1 MPLQTIKFIIASII
15 SMASMTS
22 VLFTLLVSLS
32 QSLLALH
39 SPKASPQIPPQNLPK
54 SLSKNLPQNLV
65 NNERYI
71 ESKLDSMS
79 LKTPK
84 NMPKNSKL
92 LKTRKLK
99 IRETTPKTTKSTPA
113 TTKKSTQKST
123 QKSKTT
129 PLSRL
134 TTPLNPLN
142 NVFDFNLEAWVSRL
156 AQIASSTD
164 GSLFHQGVCGTC
176 LLHSYE
182 IAAEILFYGNT
193 PPTQGGY
200 FFDTAP
206 NVNPFLSFRARHSLL
221 YDTLDDIAEYYV
233 LPADDVSQ
241 RFANSVRLSYASAI
255 SLLPQFDWRFVG
267 YGVEPDDV
275 ARLLESVL
283 ASRVGTLYVVSMIYY
298 QADRGLGQHGVVLVR
313 TSGGVRVLATNI
325 INATPQEIANIARLN
340 TDFYELTNTL
350 ASTMGAG
357 TQIAAL
363 GLVEVSGRYALPF
376 ASALSFSDC
385 SGEGEGMR
393 GNARVPT
400 ASALNQCA
408 SGRCNQ

>member
-1 MPLQTIKFIIASII
+1 MPLQTIRLIIASII

-22 VLFTLLVSLS
+22 VLFALLVSLS

-39 SPKASPQIPPQNLPK
+39 SPKASPQIPPQNLP
-54 SLSKNLPQNLV
+54 QNLV

-71 ESKLDSMS
+71 ESKLDSIS
-79 LKTPK
+79 LKAPK

-92 LKTRKLK
+92 LKTHKLK
-99 IRETTPKTTKSTPA
+99 IRETTPKTPKSTLA
-113 TTKKSTQKST
+113 IAKKST
-123 QKSKTT
+123 QKSKTPTT
-129 PLSRL
+129 PLSQLNL
-134 TTPLNPLN
+134 TSPLN
-142 NVFDFNLEAWVSRL
+142 NVFDFNLEAWQSRL

-275 ARLLESVL
+275 GRLLEGVL

-350 ASTMGAG
+350 ADTMGAG

-363 GLVEVSGRYALPF
+363 GLVEVSGRYTLPF

-393 GNARVPT
+393 GNARIPT

>member
-1 MPLQTIKFIIASII
+1 MPLQTIKFVISSII

-22 VLFTLLVSLS
+22 ALFALLVSLS

-39 SPKASPQIPPQNLPK
+39 SPQIPP
-54 SLSKNLPQNLV
+54 KNLPQNLV

-84 NMPKNSKL
+84 NTPKNSKL

-99 IRETTPKTTKSTPA
+99 ILETTPKTPKSTLA
-113 TTKKSTQKST
+113 IAKKST

-129 PLSRL
+129 SLSRLNL
-134 TTPLNPLN
+134 TTPLS
-142 NVFDFNLEAWVSRL
+142 NVFDFSLEAWLSRL

-164 GSLFHQGVCGTC
+164 GSAFHQGVCGTC

-182 IAAEILFYGNT
+182 IVAEILFYGNT

-267 YGVEPDDV
+267 YGVEPDEV
-275 ARLLESVL
+275 GRLLEGVL
-283 ASRVGTLYVVSMIYY
+283 ASRVGTLYVVSMIHY
-298 QADRGLGQHGVVLVR
+298 QAGRGLGQHGVVLVR

-340 TDFYELTNTL
+340 TDFYELTN
-350 ASTMGAG
+350 AIANTMGAG

-363 GLVEVSGRYALPF
+363 GLVEVSGRYTLPF

-393 GNARVPT
+393 GNARIPT
-400 ASALNQCA
+400 ASALNQCT

>member
-22 VLFTLLVSLS
+22 ALFALLVSLS

-39 SPKASPQIPPQNLPK
+39 SPKASPQIPPQNLP
-54 SLSKNLPQNLV
+54 QNLADK
-65 NNERYI
+65 YI

-84 NMPKNSKL
+84 NTPKNSKL

-99 IRETTPKTTKSTPA
+99 ILETTPKTPKSTLA
-113 TTKKSTQKST
+113 IAKKST

-134 TTPLNPLN
+134 NLTTSLN
-142 NVFDFNLEAWVSRL
+142 NVFDFSLEAWLSRL

-164 GSLFHQGVCGTC
+164 GSAFHQGVCGTC

-182 IAAEILFYGNT
+182 IVAEILFYGNT

-275 ARLLESVL
+275 GRLLEGVL
-283 ASRVGTLYVVSMIYY
+283 ASRVGTLYVVSMIHY
-298 QADRGLGQHGVVLVR
+298 QAGRGLGQHGVVLVR

-325 INATPQEIANIARLN
+325 INATSQEIANIARLN
-340 TDFYELTNTL
+340 TDFYELTN
-350 ASTMGAG
+350 AIANTMGAG

-363 GLVEVSGRYALPF
+363 GLVEVSGRYTLPF

-393 GNARVPT
+393 GNARIPT
-400 ASALNQCA
+400 ASALNQCT

>member
-1 MPLQTIKFIIASII
+1 MPLQTIKFIITSIISII
-15 SMASMTS
+15 SMAF
-22 VLFTLLVSLS
+22 VLFALLVSLS

-39 SPKASPQIPPQNLPK
+39 SPQIPPQ

-71 ESKLDSMS
+71 ESKLDSIY
-79 LKTPK
+79 LKSTK
-84 NMPKNSKL
+84 NMPNNSKL

-99 IRETTPKTTKSTPA
+99 IRETAPKTPKSTLSI
-113 TTKKSTQKST
+113 TKKSTQKSKT
-123 QKSKTT
+123 PTT

-134 TTPLNPLN
+134 NLTSPLN
-142 NVFDFNLEAWVSRL
+142 NVFDFSLETWLSRL

-182 IAAEILFYGNT
+182 IVAEILFYGNT
-193 PPTQGGY
+193 PPMQGGY

-206 NVNPFLSFRARHSLL
+206 NVNPFVSFRARHSLL

-233 LPADDVSQ
+233 LPAEEVSE

-275 ARLLESVL
+275 ARLLETVL

-400 ASALNQCA
+400 ASTLNQCA

>member
-1 MPLQTIKFIIASII
+1 MPLQTIKFIIAPITYII
-15 SMASMTS
+15 SMASA
-22 VLFTLLVSLS
+22 LFVLLVSLS

-39 SPKASPQIPPQNLPK
+39 SPQIPPQ
-54 SLSKNLPQNLV
+54 SLSKNLPQNLAD
-65 NNERYI
+65 NERYI

-79 LKTPK
+79 LKNPK
-84 NMPKNSKL
+84 NMPNNSKL

-99 IRETTPKTTKSTPA
+99 IRETAPKTPKSTLA
-113 TTKKSTQKST
+113 ITKKSTQKSKT
-123 QKSKTT
+123 PTTT
-129 PLSRL
+129 PNL
-134 TTPLNPLN
+134 TTPLN
-142 NVFDFNLEAWVSRL
+142 NVFDFSLEAWLSRL

-182 IAAEILFYGNT
+182 IVAEILFYGNT
-193 PPTQGGY
+193 PPMQGGY

-233 LPADDVSQ
+233 LPAEEVSE

-363 GLVEVSGRYALPF
+363 GLVEVSGRYTLPF

>member
-1 MPLQTIKFIIASII
+1 MPLQTIKFVIASITSII
-15 SMASMTS
+15 SMAS
-22 VLFTLLVSLS
+22 VLFALLISLS
-32 QSLLALH
+32 QSLLAIH
-39 SPKASPQIPPQNLPK
+39 SPQIPPQNTP
-54 SLSKNLPQNLV
+54 KNLPQNLV

-71 ESKLDSMS
+71 ESKLDSIS
-79 LKTPK
+79 LKAPK

-92 LKTRKLK
+92 LKIRKLK
-99 IRETTPKTTKSTPA
+99 IRETTPKTPKSTLA
-113 TTKKSTQKST
+113 IAKKST
-123 QKSKTT
+123 QKSKTPTT
-129 PLSRL
+129 PLSQLNL
-134 TTPLNPLN
+134 TTPLN
-142 NVFDFNLEAWVSRL
+142 NVFDFSLEAWVSRL

-164 GSLFHQGVCGTC
+164 GSAFHQGVCGTC

-182 IAAEILFYGNT
+182 IVAEILFYGNT

-275 ARLLESVL
+275 GRLLEGVL
-283 ASRVGTLYVVSMIYY
+283 ASRVGTLYVVSMIHY
-298 QADRGLGQHGVVLVR
+298 QEGRGLGQHGVVLVR

-340 TDFYELTNTL
+340 TDFYELTN
-350 ASTMGAG
+350 AIANTMGAG

-393 GNARVPT
+393 GNARIPT

>member
-1 MPLQTIKFIIASII
+1 MPLQTIKFIIASITSII
-15 SMASMTS
+15 SMAS
-22 VLFTLLVSLS
+22 VLFALLISLS

-39 SPKASPQIPPQNLPK
+39 SPQASPQNPPQ
-54 SLSKNLPQNLV
+54 SLSKSLPQNLV

-71 ESKLDSMS
+71 ESKLDSIS
-79 LKTPK
+79 LKAPK

-99 IRETTPKTTKSTPA
+99 ILDTTPKTPKSTLA
-113 TTKKSTQKST
+113 IAKKST
-123 QKSKTT
+123 QKSKTPTT
-129 PLSRL
+129 PLSQL

-142 NVFDFNLEAWVSRL
+142 NVFDFSLESWVSRL

-164 GSLFHQGVCGTC
+164 GSAFHQGVCGTC

-182 IAAEILFYGNT
+182 IVAEILFYGNT

-275 ARLLESVL
+275 GRLLEGVL
-283 ASRVGTLYVVSMIYY
+283 ASRVGTLYVVSMIHY
-298 QADRGLGQHGVVLVR
+298 QEGRGLGQHGVVLVR
-313 TSGGVRVLATNI
+313 ASGGVRVLATNI

-340 TDFYELTNTL
+340 TDFYELTN
-350 ASTMGAG
+350 AIANTMGAG

-393 GNARVPT
+393 GNARIPT

>member
-1 MPLQTIKFIIASII
+1 MPLQTTKFITASI
-15 SMASMTS
+15 TS
-22 VLFTLLVSLS
+22 ILLSTLSLS
-32 QSLLALH
+32 QSLLALDF
-39 SPKASPQIPPQNLPK
+39 PQTPPQNLSNK
-54 SLSKNLPQNLV
+54 
-65 NNERYI
+65 YI
-71 ESKLDSMS
+71 TSKLDSTS
-79 LKTPK
+79 LKSPK
-84 NMPKNSKL
+84 NT
-92 LKTRKLK
+92 LKTRKTTLK
-99 IRETTPKTTKSTPA
+99 SS
-113 TTKKSTQKST
+113 KKSK
-123 QKSKTT
+123 
-129 PLSRL
+129 P
-134 TTPLNPLN
+134 NPPILLN
-142 NVFDFNLEAWVSRL
+142 NVFDFDVEVWLSRL

-164 GSLFHQGVCGTC
+164 GSSFYQGVCGTC

-182 IAAEILFYGNT
+182 IVAEILFYGNT

-206 NVNPFLSFRARHSLL
+206 NVNPFLSFRERHSLL

-233 LPADDVSQ
+233 LPAEEVSE

-267 YGVEPDDV
+267 YGVEPDEV
-275 ARLLESVL
+275 GMLLEGVL
-283 ASRVGTLYVVSMIYY
+283 ASRVGTLYVVSMIHY
-298 QADRGLGQHGVVLVR
+298 QAGRGLGQHGVVLVR

-340 TDFYELTNTL
+340 TDFYELTN
-350 ASTMGAG
+350 AIANTMGAG

-363 GLVEVSGRYALPF
+363 GLVEVSGRYTLPF

-385 SGEGEGMR
+385 SGEGESMR

-400 ASALNQCA
+400 ASALNQCS

>member
-22 VLFTLLVSLS
+22 VLFALLVSLS

-84 NMPKNSKL
+84 NTQKNSKL

-99 IRETTPKTTKSTPA
+99 ILETTPKTPKPTPA
-113 TTKKSTQKST
+113 TTQKST

-129 PLSRL
+129 PLSQLNL
-134 TTPLNPLN
+134 TSPLN

-275 ARLLESVL
+275 GRLLEGVL

-350 ASTMGAG
+350 ADTMGAG

-363 GLVEVSGRYALPF
+363 GLVEVSGRYTLPF

-393 GNARVPT
+393 GNARIPT

>member
-22 VLFTLLVSLS
+22 ALFALLVSLS

-39 SPKASPQIPPQNLPK
+39 SPQIPPQNTP
-54 SLSKNLPQNLV
+54 KNLPQNLV

-92 LKTRKLK
+92 LKTHKLK
-99 IRETTPKTTKSTPA
+99 IRKTTPKTPKSTPA
-113 TTKKSTQKST
+113 TTKKSKTP
-123 QKSKTT
+123 TT

-275 ARLLESVL
+275 GRLLEGVL

-298 QADRGLGQHGVVLVR
+298 QADRGLGQHGVLLVR

-350 ASTMGAG
+350 ADTMGAG

-363 GLVEVSGRYALPF
+363 GLVEVSGRYTLPF

-393 GNARVPT
+393 GNARIPA

>member
-1 MPLQTIKFIIASII
+1 MQPTKNLSILL
-15 SMASMTS
+15 SA
-22 VLFTLLVSLS
+22 LTLASLS
-32 QSLLALH
+32 QSLLALQ
-39 SPKASPQIPPQNLPK
+39 STQPPQKHLQPPPQNLA
-54 SLSKNLPQNLV
+54 QNLV
-65 NNERYI
+65 NSERYI
-71 ESKLDSMS
+71 ESKLDS
-79 LKTPK
+79 LKATSDKPK
-84 NMPKNSKL
+84 IHKHTQKH
-92 LKTRKLK
+92 LK
-99 IRETTPKTTKSTPA
+99 SS
-113 TTKKSTQKST
+113 KKSP
-123 QKSKTT
+123 QKSKIPKSPLKSTN
-129 PLSRL
+129 PLS
-134 TTPLNPLN
+134 PLK
-142 NVFDFNLEAWVSRL
+142 NVFDFSLEVWLSRL

-164 GSLFHQGVCGTC
+164 GSTFHQGVCGTC

-182 IAAEILFYGNT
+182 IVAEILFYGNT

-206 NVNPFLSFRARHSLL
+206 NANPFVSFRERHSLL

-233 LPADDVSQ
+233 LPAEEASQ

-255 SLLPQFDWRFVG
+255 SLLPQFDWHLVG

-275 ARLLESVL
+275 ARLLEGVL

-298 QADRGLGQHGVVLVR
+298 QAGSGLGQHGVVLVR

-363 GLVEVSGRYALPF
+363 GLVEVSGGYTLPF

>member
-1 MPLQTIKFIIASII
+1 MPLQTIKFIITSIISII
-15 SMASMTS
+15 SMAF
-22 VLFTLLVSLS
+22 VLFALLVVLS
-32 QSLLALH
+32 QSLFALH
-39 SPKASPQIPPQNLPK
+39 SPQIPPQ
-54 SLSKNLPQNLV
+54 SLSKNLPQNLAD
-65 NNERYI
+65 NERYI

-79 LKTPK
+79 LKSTK
-84 NMPKNSKL
+84 NMPNNSKL

-99 IRETTPKTTKSTPA
+99 IRETAPKTPKSTLA
-113 TTKKSTQKST
+113 ITKKSTQKSKT
-123 QKSKTT
+123 STT
-129 PLSRL
+129 PPNL
-134 TTPLNPLN
+134 TPLN
-142 NVFDFNLEAWVSRL
+142 NVFDFSLETWLSRL

-182 IAAEILFYGNT
+182 IVAEILFYGNT
-193 PPTQGGY
+193 PPMQGGY

-233 LPADDVSQ
+233 LPAEEVSE

-363 GLVEVSGRYALPF
+363 GLVEVSGRYTLPF

>member
-1 MPLQTIKFIIASII
+1 MPLQTIKFVIAPII

-22 VLFTLLVSLS
+22 ALFALLVSLS

-39 SPKASPQIPPQNLPK
+39 SPQILPQNTP
-54 SLSKNLPQNLV
+54 KNLPQNLV
-65 NNERYI
+65 NNKRYI
-71 ESKLDSMS
+71 ESKLDSIS

-84 NMPKNSKL
+84 NTPKNSKL

-99 IRETTPKTTKSTPA
+99 IRETTPKTPKSTLA
-113 TTKKSTQKST
+113 IIKKST

-134 TTPLNPLN
+134 NLATPLN
-142 NVFDFNLEAWVSRL
+142 NVFDFSLEAWVSRL

-164 GSLFHQGVCGTC
+164 GSAFHQGVCGTC

-182 IAAEILFYGNT
+182 IVAEILFYGNT

-267 YGVEPDDV
+267 YGVEPDEV
-275 ARLLESVL
+275 GRLLEGVL
-283 ASRVGTLYVVSMIYY
+283 ASRVGTLYVVSMIHY
-298 QADRGLGQHGVVLVR
+298 QAGRGLGQHGVVLVR

-340 TDFYELTNTL
+340 TDFYELTN
-350 ASTMGAG
+350 AIANTMGAG

-363 GLVEVSGRYALPF
+363 GLVEVSGSYTLPF

-393 GNARVPT
+393 GNARIPT
-400 ASALNQCA
+400 ASTLNQCA

>member
-1 MPLQTIKFIIASII
+1 MPLQTIKFVIASITSII
-15 SMASMTS
+15 SMASA
-22 VLFTLLVSLS
+22 LFALLVSLS

-39 SPKASPQIPPQNLPK
+39 SPKASSQTPPQ

-65 NNERYI
+65 NNDRYI

-79 LKTPK
+79 LKSTK
-84 NMPKNSKL
+84 NMPNNSKL

-99 IRETTPKTTKSTPA
+99 IREIAPKTPKSTLA
-113 TTKKSTQKST
+113 ITKKSTQKSKT
-123 QKSKTT
+123 PTT

-134 TTPLNPLN
+134 NLTTPIN
-142 NVFDFNLEAWVSRL
+142 NVFDFSLETWLSRL
-156 AQIASSTD
+156 VQIASSTD

-182 IAAEILFYGNT
+182 IVAEILFYGNT

-206 NVNPFLSFRARHSLL
+206 NVNPFVSFRARHSLL

-233 LPADDVSQ
+233 LPAEEVSE

>member
-15 SMASMTS
+15 SMASMAS
-22 VLFTLLVSLS
+22 ALFALLVSLS

-39 SPKASPQIPPQNLPK
+39 SPKASPQIPPQNPPQ
-54 SLSKNLPQNLV
+54 SLSKNLPQNLADK
-65 NNERYI
+65 YI

-79 LKTPK
+79 LKTRK
-84 NMPKNSKL
+84 NTPKNSKL

-99 IRETTPKTTKSTPA
+99 ILETTPKTPKSTLA
-113 TTKKSTQKST
+113 IIKKST

-134 TTPLNPLN
+134 NLTTSLN
-142 NVFDFNLEAWVSRL
+142 NVFDFSLEAWLSRL

-164 GSLFHQGVCGTC
+164 GSAFHQGVCGTC

-182 IAAEILFYGNT
+182 IVAEILFYGNT

-275 ARLLESVL
+275 GRLLEGVL
-283 ASRVGTLYVVSMIYY
+283 ASRVGTLYVVSMIHY
-298 QADRGLGQHGVVLVR
+298 QAGRGLGQHGVVLVR

-325 INATPQEIANIARLN
+325 INATSQEIANIARLN
-340 TDFYELTNTL
+340 TDFYELTN
-350 ASTMGAG
+350 AIANTMGAG

-363 GLVEVSGRYALPF
+363 GLVEVSGRYTLPF

-393 GNARVPT
+393 GNARIPT
-400 ASALNQCA
+400 ASALNQCT

>member
-1 MPLQTIKFIIASII
+1 MPLQTIKFIIAPITYII
-15 SMASMTS
+15 SMASA
-22 VLFTLLVSLS
+22 LFVLLVSLS

-39 SPKASPQIPPQNLPK
+39 SPQIPPQ
-54 SLSKNLPQNLV
+54 SLSKNLPQNLAD
-65 NNERYI
+65 NERYI

-79 LKTPK
+79 LKSTK
-84 NMPKNSKL
+84 NMPNNSKL

-99 IRETTPKTTKSTPA
+99 IRETAPKTPKSTLA
-113 TTKKSTQKST
+113 ITKKSTQKSKT
-123 QKSKTT
+123 PTTT
-129 PLSRL
+129 PNL
-134 TTPLNPLN
+134 TTPLN
-142 NVFDFNLEAWVSRL
+142 NVFDFSLEAWLSRL

-182 IAAEILFYGNT
+182 IVAEILFYGNT
-193 PPTQGGY
+193 PPMQGGY

-233 LPADDVSQ
+233 LPAEEVSE

-363 GLVEVSGRYALPF
+363 GLVEVSGRYTLPF

>member
-15 SMASMTS
+15 SMASMAS
-22 VLFTLLVSLS
+22 ALFALLISLS

-39 SPKASPQIPPQNLPK
+39 SPQIPPQ
-54 SLSKNLPQNLV
+54 NLPQNLV

-84 NMPKNSKL
+84 NTPKNSKL

-99 IRETTPKTTKSTPA
+99 ILESTPKAPKSTPA
-113 TTKKSTQKST
+113 ITKKST

-129 PLSRL
+129 PLNRLNL
-134 TTPLNPLN
+134 TTPLN
-142 NVFDFNLEAWVSRL
+142 NVFDFNLEAWLSRL

-275 ARLLESVL
+275 GRLLEGVL

-350 ASTMGAG
+350 ADTMGAG

-363 GLVEVSGRYALPF
+363 GLVEVSGRYTLPF

-393 GNARVPT
+393 GNARIPT
-400 ASALNQCA
+400 ASALNQCT

>member
-15 SMASMTS
+15 SMASMAS
-22 VLFTLLVSLS
+22 ALFALLVSLS

-39 SPKASPQIPPQNLPK
+39 SPKASPQIPPQ
-54 SLSKNLPQNLV
+54 NLPQNLV

-99 IRETTPKTTKSTPA
+99 ILETTPKTPKSTLA
-113 TTKKSTQKST
+113 TTKKST

-129 PLSRL
+129 PLSQLNL
-134 TTPLNPLN
+134 TSPLN
-142 NVFDFNLEAWVSRL
+142 NVFDFNIEAWLSRL

-267 YGVEPDDV
+267 YGVEPDEV
-275 ARLLESVL
+275 GRLLEGVL
-283 ASRVGTLYVVSMIYY
+283 ASRVGTLYVVSMIHY
-298 QADRGLGQHGVVLVR
+298 QAGRGLGQHGVVLVR

-340 TDFYELTNTL
+340 TDFYELTN
-350 ASTMGAG
+350 AIANTMGAG

-363 GLVEVSGRYALPF
+363 GLVEVSGRYTLPF

-393 GNARVPT
+393 GNARIPT
-400 ASALNQCA
+400 ASALNQCT

>member
-1 MPLQTIKFIIASII
+1 MPLQTIKFIITSIISII
-15 SMASMTS
+15 SMAF
-22 VLFTLLVSLS
+22 VLFALLVVLS
-32 QSLLALH
+32 QSLFALH
-39 SPKASPQIPPQNLPK
+39 SPQIPPQ
-54 SLSKNLPQNLV
+54 SLSKNLPQNLAD
-65 NNERYI
+65 NERYI

-79 LKTPK
+79 LKSTK
-84 NMPKNSKL
+84 NMPNNSKL

-99 IRETTPKTTKSTPA
+99 IRETAPKTPKSTLA
-113 TTKKSTQKST
+113 ITKKSTQKSKT
-123 QKSKTT
+123 STT
-129 PLSRL
+129 PPNL
-134 TTPLNPLN
+134 TPLN
-142 NVFDFNLEAWVSRL
+142 NVFDFSLEAWLSRL

-182 IAAEILFYGNT
+182 IVAEILFYGNT
-193 PPTQGGY
+193 PPMQGGY

-233 LPADDVSQ
+233 LPAEEVSE

-350 ASTMGAG
+350 ADTMGAG

-363 GLVEVSGRYALPF
+363 GLVEVSGRYTLPS

>member
-1 MPLQTIKFIIASII
+1 MPLQTIKFVIASITSII
-15 SMASMTS
+15 SMAS
-22 VLFTLLVSLS
+22 VLFALLISLS

-39 SPKASPQIPPQNLPK
+39 SPQASPQNPPQ
-54 SLSKNLPQNLV
+54 SLSKSLPQNLV

-71 ESKLDSMS
+71 ESKLDSIS
-79 LKTPK
+79 LKAPK

-99 IRETTPKTTKSTPA
+99 ILDTTPKTPKSTLA
-113 TTKKSTQKST
+113 IAKKST
-123 QKSKTT
+123 QKSKTPT
-129 PLSRL
+129 THPNL
-134 TTPLNPLN
+134 TTPLN
-142 NVFDFNLEAWVSRL
+142 NVFDFSLEAWVSRL

-164 GSLFHQGVCGTC
+164 GSAFHQGVCGTC

-182 IAAEILFYGNT
+182 IVAEILFYGNT

-275 ARLLESVL
+275 GRLLEGVL
-283 ASRVGTLYVVSMIYY
+283 ASRVGTLYVVSMIHY
-298 QADRGLGQHGVVLVR
+298 QEGRGLGQHGVVLVR

-340 TDFYELTNTL
+340 TDFYELTN
-350 ASTMGAG
+350 AIANTMGAG

-393 GNARVPT
+393 GNARIPT

>member
-1 MPLQTIKFIIASII
+1 MPLQTIKFVIASITFII
-15 SMASMTS
+15 SMAS
-22 VLFTLLVSLS
+22 VLFALLISLS

-39 SPKASPQIPPQNLPK
+39 SPQNPPR

-71 ESKLDSMS
+71 ESKLDSIS
-79 LKTPK
+79 LKSPK

-99 IRETTPKTTKSTPA
+99 ILDTTPKTPKSTLA
-113 TTKKSTQKST
+113 IAKKST
-123 QKSKTT
+123 QKSKTPTT
-129 PLSRL
+129 PLSQLNL
-134 TTPLNPLN
+134 TTPLN
-142 NVFDFNLEAWVSRL
+142 NVFDFSLEAWVSRL

-164 GSLFHQGVCGTC
+164 GSAFHQGVCGTC

-182 IAAEILFYGNT
+182 IVAEILFYGNT

-275 ARLLESVL
+275 GRLLEGVL
-283 ASRVGTLYVVSMIYY
+283 ASRVGTLYVVSMIHY
-298 QADRGLGQHGVVLVR
+298 QEGRGLGQHGVVLVR

-340 TDFYELTNTL
+340 TDFYELTN
-350 ASTMGAG
+350 AIANTMGAG

-393 GNARVPT
+393 GNARIPT

>member
-15 SMASMTS
+15 SIISMVS
-22 VLFTLLVSLS
+22 ALFVLLVSLS

-39 SPKASPQIPPQNLPK
+39 SPQIPAQ
-54 SLSKNLPQNLV
+54 SLSKNLPQNLAD
-65 NNERYI
+65 NERYI

-79 LKTPK
+79 LKSTK
-84 NMPKNSKL
+84 NMPNNSKL

-99 IRETTPKTTKSTPA
+99 IRETAPKMPKSTLA
-113 TTKKSTQKST
+113 ITKKSTQKSKT
-123 QKSKTT
+123 PTT
-129 PLSRL
+129 PPNL
-134 TTPLNPLN
+134 TTPLN
-142 NVFDFNLEAWVSRL
+142 NVFDFSLEAWLSRL
-156 AQIASSTD
+156 VQIASSTD

-182 IAAEILFYGNT
+182 IVAEILFYGNT
-193 PPTQGGY
+193 PPMQGGY

-206 NVNPFLSFRARHSLL
+206 NLNPFVSFRARHSLL

-233 LPADDVSQ
+233 LPAEEVSE

-363 GLVEVSGRYALPF
+363 GLVEVSGRYTLPF

>member
-22 VLFTLLVSLS
+22 ALFALLVVLS

-39 SPKASPQIPPQNLPK
+39 SPQIPPQNLPK
-54 SLSKNLPQNLV
+54 SLSKSLPQNLV

-99 IRETTPKTTKSTPA
+99 ILESTPKTPKSTPA
-113 TTKKSTQKST
+113 ITKKST

-129 PLSRL
+129 PLNRLNL
-134 TTPLNPLN
+134 TTPLN
-142 NVFDFNLEAWVSRL
+142 NVFDFNLEAWLSRL

-275 ARLLESVL
+275 GRLLEGVL
-283 ASRVGTLYVVSMIYY
+283 ASRVGTIYVVSMIYY

-340 TDFYELTNTL
+340 TNFYELTNTL
-350 ASTMGAG
+350 ADTMGAG

-363 GLVEVSGRYALPF
+363 GLVEVSGRYTLPF

-393 GNARVPT
+393 GNARIPV

>member
-1 MPLQTIKFIIASII
+1 M
-15 SMASMTS
+15 
-22 VLFTLLVSLS
+22 
-32 QSLLALH
+32 
-39 SPKASPQIPPQNLPK
+39 
-54 SLSKNLPQNLV
+54 
-65 NNERYI
+65 
-71 ESKLDSMS
+71 
-79 LKTPK
+79 
-84 NMPKNSKL
+84 
-92 LKTRKLK
+92 
-99 IRETTPKTTKSTPA
+99 
-113 TTKKSTQKST
+113 
-123 QKSKTT
+123 
-129 PLSRL
+129 
-134 TTPLNPLN
+134 
-142 NVFDFNLEAWVSRL
+142 
-156 AQIASSTD
+156 
-164 GSLFHQGVCGTC
+164 
-176 LLHSYE
+176 HSYE
-182 IAAEILFYGNT
+182 IVAEILFYGNT

-233 LPADDVSQ
+233 LPADEASG

-267 YGVEPDDV
+267 YGVEPDEV
-275 ARLLESVL
+275 GRLLQSVL

-325 INATPQEIANIARLN
+325 ANATTQEIANIARLN

-363 GLVEVSGRYALPF
+363 GLVEVSGRYTLPF
-376 ASALSFSDC
+376 ASALSFGDC

>member
-1 MPLQTIKFIIASII
+1 
-15 SMASMTS
+15 MASM
-22 VLFTLLVSLS
+22 LFALLVSLS

-39 SPKASPQIPPQNLPK
+39 SPQTPPQSLPK
-54 SLSKNLPQNLV
+54 SLSKSLPQNLADK
-65 NNERYI
+65 YI

-84 NMPKNSKL
+84 NTPKNSKL

-99 IRETTPKTTKSTPA
+99 IHKTTPKTPKSTLA
-113 TTKKSTQKST
+113 IIKKST

-134 TTPLNPLN
+134 NLTTPLN
-142 NVFDFNLEAWVSRL
+142 NVFDFSLEAWLSRL

-164 GSLFHQGVCGTC
+164 GSAFHQGVCGTC

-267 YGVEPDDV
+267 YGVEPDEV
-275 ARLLESVL
+275 GRLLEGVL
-283 ASRVGTLYVVSMIYY
+283 ASRVGTLYVVSMIHY
-298 QADRGLGQHGVVLVR
+298 QAGRGLGQHGVVLVR

-340 TDFYELTNTL
+340 TDFYELTN
-350 ASTMGAG
+350 AIANTMGAG

-363 GLVEVSGRYALPF
+363 GLVEVSGRYTLPF

-393 GNARVPT
+393 GNARIPT
-400 ASALNQCA
+400 ASALNQCT

>member
-1 MPLQTIKFIIASII
+1 MPLQTIKFIIASITSII
-15 SMASMTS
+15 SMAS
-22 VLFTLLVSLS
+22 VLFALLISLS

-39 SPKASPQIPPQNLPK
+39 SPQASPQTPPQNPPQNPP
-54 SLSKNLPQNLV
+54 KNLPQNLV

-71 ESKLDSMS
+71 ESKLDSIS
-79 LKTPK
+79 LKAPK

-99 IRETTPKTTKSTPA
+99 ILDTTPKTPKSTLA
-113 TTKKSTQKST
+113 IAKKSTQKSKPLT
-123 QKSKTT
+123 TT
-129 PLSRL
+129 PNLTSPLS
-134 TTPLNPLN
+134 LN
-142 NVFDFNLEAWVSRL
+142 NVFDFSLESWVSRL

-164 GSLFHQGVCGTC
+164 GSAFHQGVCGTC

-182 IAAEILFYGNT
+182 IVAEILFYGNT

-275 ARLLESVL
+275 GRLLEGVL
-283 ASRVGTLYVVSMIYY
+283 ASRVGTLYVVSMIHY
-298 QADRGLGQHGVVLVR
+298 QEGRGLGQHGVVLVR
-313 TSGGVRVLATNI
+313 ASGGVRVLATNI

-340 TDFYELTNTL
+340 TDFYELTN
-350 ASTMGAG
+350 AIANTMGAG

-393 GNARVPT
+393 GNARIPT